1 MTTTDKIMD
10 TAIAAGIDDANLG
23 KLVRH
28 LHANPVG
35 ESATQATADATA
47 AATPAKKKAATRCN
61 PGNGLYVTSAK
72 MLPYFERLRAEA
84 LKKTISGTIVTV
96 AGAAGWTARRNGLA
110 CALVEAE
117 RRGNDLIRVT
127 PQWPDPDDRHNKLY
141 VVEAI

>member
-35 ESATQATADATA
+35 ESATQAI
-47 AATPAKKKAATRCN
+47 ATPTKKAATRCN

>member
-61 PGNGLYVTSAK
+61 PDNGLYITSAK
-72 MLPYFERLRAEA
+72 MRPYFNLLRGEA
-84 LKKTISGTIVTV
+84 LKNPINGTIVTV
-96 AGAAGWTARRNGLA
+96 ASIAGWTTRRSGLA
-110 CALVEAE
+110 AALVEAE

-127 PQWPDPDDRHNKLY
+127 PQWPDPNDRHHKTY
-141 VVEAI
+141 VIEAI